1 MGWRAWRLPAF
12 LLAEL
17 NPWGLKS
24 MTYGTIL
31 EVVHRGRNSMA
42 RFRLSMVVWIS
53 FLSLSCS
60 ITLDDSHNPAARG
73 GGFQDDF
80 QSGQLNTIRWSRTQ
94 EGDFKEATIDVVDVD
109 PGEKTDDRLRLRAN
123 TLGTRDDTVKF
134 LGVRSIDR
142 IDFAQGV
149 EVSLDLDWNK
159 QANGCYLT
167 AAVYL
172 CPTITSANPRD
183 EADWFKFQ
191 YVGVPPGKNARSVV
205 AKKVNG
211 RVQYLDRD
219 GWPQNRRARM
229 IANQHIDIYIDGHGL
244 QIKENGQK
252 LYGTSFHELSFDQAY
267 LYLQMSSHSNYP
279 SREIYFDNII
289 VSNDC
294 TGLTKLD
301 KGIAQDDDP

>member
-1 MGWRAWRLPAF
+1 M
-12 LLAEL
+12 
-17 NPWGLKS
+17 
-24 MTYGTIL
+24 
-31 EVVHRGRNSMA
+31 V
-42 RFRLSMVVWIS
+42 RFCLSMVVWIS

-60 ITLDDSHNPAARG
+60 ITLDDSHNTAARC

-80 QSGQLNTIRWSRTQ
+80 QTGQLNTIRWSRTQ
-94 EGDFKEATIDVVDVD
+94 EGDFKEATVDVVGVD
-109 PGEKTDDRLRLRAN
+109 PGQKTDYRLRLRTN
-123 TLGTRDDTVKF
+123 TIGTRDDTVKF

-142 IDFAQGV
+142 IDLAQGV

-172 CPTITSANPRD
+172 CPTVTLANPRD
-183 EADWFKFQ
+183 EADWFKFE

-219 GWPQNRRARM
+219 GWPQNRQGRV
-229 IANQHIDIYIDGHGL
+229 IANQHIDILIDSHRL
-244 QIKENGQK
+244 RVKENNQE
-252 LYGTSFHELSFDQAY
+252 LYSIQSHELPFNQAY

-279 SREIYFDNII
+279 VREIYFDNII
-289 VSNDC
+289 ISNDL
-294 TGLTKLD
+294 TGFTKADERLTQE
-301 KGIAQDDDP
+301 GEQ